1 MPQPRSQGTGATPF
15 HSTTSTGFFSLEG
28 TNNTTSQTVSMLSS
42 SSSVSGLEDMAAL
55 QESNKVVMER
65 LERNEQPTPSTDYV
79 QSDQT
84 PAKFVPQP
92 PRPQQPGSP
101 LSNTSEN
108 AMTETRQDLLQGQ
121 S

>member
-28 TNNTTSQTVSMLSS
+28 TQQTASS

-65 LERNEQPTPSTDYV
+65 LQRNEQPTPSTSTDCLESV
-79 QSDQT
+79 
-84 PAKFVPQP
+84 
-92 PRPQQPGSP
+92 RPHQPGSP
-101 LSNTSEN
+101 RSNTSEN
-108 AMTETRQDLLQGQ
+108 AMTETRQDLLQG
-121 S
+121 

>member
-1 MPQPRSQGTGATPF
+1 MPQPRSQGTGTTPF

-55 QESNKVVMER
+55 QESNKMVMER

-79 QSDQT
+79 Q
-84 PAKFVPQP
+84 PG
-92 PRPQQPGSP
+92 RPQQPGSP
-101 LSNTSEN
+101 LSHSSEN
-108 AMTETRQDLLQGQ
+108 AMTETRQDLLQG
-121 S
+121 